1 MNNNIIKYATI
12 ATLAAVSFTACK
24 KDKVATPTPVEQEL
38 ITTVKL
44 VVSDGAGF
52 NKTFVYKVENGF
64 GSTSQGTVT
73 KDSVLL
79 APNKTYNVEVQLLNE
94 KTSPTTDE
102 TVEVKNENTE
112 HLFLYQ
118 SSPATGAGSVAF
130 SDGSKD
136 DKGNAFNQTGK
147 FKTDATGNGTLTVTL
162 KHQPTNKAA
171 TTPDAAGG
179 ETDVEAVFNV
189 KLQ

>member
-1 MNNNIIKYATI
+1 MKNNIIKYSAIAAI
-12 ATLAAVSFTACK
+12 ATFSLTACH
-24 KDKVATPTPVEQEL
+24 KDKITEPTPVEQEL

-44 VVSDGAGF
+44 VVTDSAGV

-64 GSTSQGTVT
+64 GSTTQGTIT
-73 KDSVLL
+73 KDSILL

-94 KTSPTTDE
+94 KTTPATDE

-118 SSPATGAGSVAF
+118 SNPATGAGSIKF
-130 SDGSKD
+130 DGGNKD
-136 DKGNAFNQTGK
+136 NDGNAFNQTGK
-147 FKTDATGNGTLTVTL
+147 LKTGAAGNGSLIVTL

-179 ETDVEAVFNV
+179 ETDVEAVFNL

>member
-1 MNNNIIKYATI
+1 MKNNIIKYSTIVATAI
-12 ATLAAVSFTACK
+12 LSLTACNK
-24 KDKVATPTPVEQEL
+24 EKVATPTPVEQEL

-44 VVSDGAGF
+44 VVTDGTGF

-64 GSTSQGTVT
+64 GSATQGTIT
-73 KDSVLL
+73 KDSILL
-79 APNKTYNVEVQLLNE
+79 APNKTYNVEVLLLNE
-94 KTSPTTDE
+94 KATPSTDE
-102 TVEVKNENTE
+102 TAEVKEENTE

-118 SSPATGAGSVAF
+118 SAPASGAGSIVF

-136 DKGNAFNQTGK
+136 DNGNAFNQTGK
-147 FKTDATGNGTLTVTL
+147 LKTDAAGNGTLTITL

-171 TTPDAAGG
+171 SSPDAAGG
-179 ETDVEAVFNV
+179 ETDVEANFNV

>member
-1 MNNNIIKYATI
+1 MKNNIIKYATI
-12 ATLAAVSFTACK
+12 ATLAAVSFTSCK

-44 VVSDGAGF
+44 VVTDGAGF

-64 GSTSQGTVT
+64 GSTSQGTIT

-79 APNKTYNVEVQLLNE
+79 TPNKTYNVEVQLLNE
-94 KTSPTTDE
+94 KTSPATDE

-112 HLFLYQ
+112 HLFMYQ
-118 SSPATGAGSVAF
+118 SSPASGAGSVAF
-130 SDGSKD
+130 RDGSKD
-136 DKGNAFNQTGK
+136 DKGAAFNQAGK
-147 FKTDATGNGTLTVTL
+147 LKTDVAGNGTLTITL

-171 TTPDAAGG
+171 TTPDDAGG
-179 ETDVEAVFNV
+179 ETDVEAIFNV

>member
-1 MNNNIIKYATI
+1 MKNNIIKYSAIAAI
-12 ATLAAVSFTACK
+12 ATLSLTACH

-44 VVSDGAGF
+44 VITDGSGF

-64 GSTSQGTVT
+64 GSTTQGTIT

-79 APNKTYNVEVQLLNE
+79 APNKTYNVEVRLLNE
-94 KTSPTTDE
+94 KSTPATDE

-112 HLFLYQ
+112 HLFFYQ
-118 SSPATGAGSVAF
+118 SSPAAGAGSVLF

-136 DKGNAFNQTGK
+136 DNGNAFNQTGK
-147 FKTDATGNGTLTVTL
+147 LKTDASGNGTLTVTL

-171 TTPDAAGG
+171 ATPDAAGG
-179 ETDVEAVFNV
+179 ETDVEAVFNL

>member
-1 MNNNIIKYATI
+1 MKNNIIKYATI
-12 ATLAAVSFTACK
+12 AALAAVSFTACK

-44 VVSDGAGF
+44 IVTDGAGF

-64 GSTSQGTVT
+64 GSTSQGTIT

-79 APNKTYNVEVQLLNE
+79 MPNKSYNVEVQLLNE
-94 KTSPTTDE
+94 KSSPAEDVTA
-102 TVEVKNENTE
+102 EVKNENTE

-118 SSPATGAGSVAF
+118 SNPASGAGSLVF
-130 SDGSKD
+130 SDGNKD
-136 DKGNAFNQTGK
+136 DNGNAFNQTGK
-147 FKTDATGNGTLTVTL
+147 FKTDAAGNGTLTITL

-179 ETDVEAVFNV
+179 ETDVEAIFNV